1 MQDEVDEKSDKF
13 HEKAGLG
20 AARKKGGRIIPITPH
35 PSPIPLRSPRPK
47 IRWVNDTTPFLAA
60 AQPASSPPTTTRRPI
75 RDLPDELISQIAAGE
90 VVERPASVVREL
102 VDNALDAGATQI
114 TVRLSAGGV
123 RLITVE
129 DDGGGIPQEELP
141 VALRRHATSKI
152 TNLNDLETV
161 ATMGF
166 RGEALAAIASV
177 SEMALLSRPA
187 AQASAFLLDARSG
200 ELRPAARSTGTTVE
214 VKELF
219 FSTPARRKFLKTDAT
234 ELAHCIESVRRH
246 ALARPDVGFAIWHEG
261 KLVEQWRATFVPG
274 QGDPQDAHDALAR
287 RLSDVLGEDFVTQ
300 SVAVQHRVGPVT
312 VTGRAGLPDAAR
324 SRPDHQYCYVN
335 GRFVR
340 DKVLTHAARSAY
352 EDVLHGHKQPIY
364 ALYVEID
371 PARVDVNVHP
381 TKIEVRFRDSREV
394 HQAVRHA
401 VENALAAPRAAALA
415 AAAAAPNPSAAG
427 DGEHF
432 KPQTPQAPVW
442 NAQAAIKFEERGH
455 RVEDLQALWGPRSAT
470 PASPVADPAS
480 GAAMGGLWAPSAQ
493 ADAPAAW
500 ATPAASHAS
509 ATPWDSAPAAQT
521 AAPVAG
527 SPTEPLASNPPT
539 AWPVGR
545 DGNETAWPLG
555 KAVAQLH
562 GVYILAENAQGMV
575 VVDMHAAHERI
586 VYERLKAQVDSG
598 ARIAS
603 QPLLIPATFAA
614 TPQEVATAE
623 ESADVLATLGL
634 EVVPF
639 SPKTLAVRAVPIT
652 LAQGDPVELARSV
665 LAELAAHDATT
676 VVQRARNE
684 ILGTMACHG
693 AVRAN
698 RKLTIDEMNALL
710 RQMETTDRSDQC
722 NHGRPTWRQ
731 LSMKE
736 LDALFLRG
744 R

>member
-1 MQDEVDEKSDKF
+1 M
-13 HEKAGLG
+13 
-20 AARKKGGRIIPITPH
+20 ARA
-35 PSPIPLRSPRPK
+35 PK
-47 IRWVNDTTPFLAA
+47 IKQVNLNTASTDTTLAA
-60 AQPASSPPTTTRRPI
+60 RRPI

-102 VDNALDAGATQI
+102 VDNALDAGATHI
-114 TVRLSAGGV
+114 TVRLLAGGV
-123 RLITVE
+123 RLIAVE
-129 DDGGGIPQEELP
+129 DDGLGIPPEELP

-152 TNLNDLETV
+152 TNLHDLETV

-166 RGEALAAIASV
+166 RGEALAAISSV
-177 SEMALLSRPA
+177 SEMALLSRPPT
-187 AQASAFLLDARSG
+187 QASAFLLDARSG
-200 ELRPAARSTGTTVE
+200 ELRPAARSQGTTIE

-274 QGDPQDAHDALAR
+274 EGNPQDALAR
-287 RLSDVLGEDFVTQ
+287 RLSDVLGEDFVEQ
-300 SVAVQHRVGPVT
+300 SVTVRHRVGPVT
-312 VTGRAGLPDAAR
+312 VTGRVGLPDAAR

-415 AAAAAPNPSAAG
+415 ATNAAQAAG
-427 DGEHF
+427 EGTALTGGTTDLEQ
-432 KPQTPQAPVW
+432 KRPPAPGW
-442 NAQAAIKFEERGH
+442 QAQAAIKFEERGH
-455 RVEDLQALWGPRSAT
+455 RVQDLQALWAPRET
-470 PASPVADPAS
+470 PPTLPDVPPNAVL
-480 GAAMGGLWAPSAQ
+480 GGLWAPSAQ
-493 ADAPAAW
+493 PAAGQPGEATNHSATTATVAPASNAANSAMADALGTETMVWPEQRGDN
-500 ATPAASHAS
+500 AS
-509 ATPWDSAPAAQT
+509 
-521 AAPVAG
+521 
-527 SPTEPLASNPPT
+527 
-539 AWPVGR
+539 
-545 DGNETAWPLG
+545 AWPLG
-555 KAVAQLH
+555 RAVAQLH

-575 VVDMHAAHERI
+575 IVDMHAAHERI
-586 VYERLKAQVDSG
+586 VYERLKSQVDSG
-598 ARIAS
+598 ARVAS

-623 ESADVLATLGL
+623 ESAEVLALLGM

-639 SPKTLAVRAVPIT
+639 SPKTLAVRAVPTT
-652 LAQGDPVELARSV
+652 LAQGNPVELARSV

-698 RKLTIDEMNALL
+698 RRLTLDEMNALL

-731 LSMKE
+731 LTMKE
-736 LDALFLRG
+736 LDGLFLRG